1 MAGYTYQ
8 DSRFRHIQ
16 AYGEGLPQGLEEIDA
31 ATTNRSNE
39 GNSWRSVLTSI
50 LGRVFYSYQNKY
62 LFTATIRRDGSS
74 KFGKNNR
81 YGYFPSFSLGWN
93 VAEEKFMENVHW
105 LDQLKLRGG
114 YGVLGNQEID
124 NYQYSSTITTGI
136 NYPDGNGGLLQ
147 GAFPKNFANP
157 DIKWEKTA
165 MTNVG
170 IDFMAFNNRLS
181 LTADYYVKNTKDI
194 LLTVP
199 IPISS
204 GGAND
209 PIRNA
214 GKIRNNGFEFNL
226 GWMDQPNP
234 DISYG
239 INLIGSFNKNKVIAM
254 GSESGSIKG
263 GSTNQNITTSETKA
277 GYPIGGYWLISTAG
291 YFNSQEEVDAYAKDG
306 KKIQPA
312 AEPGDIKFVDANNDG
327 VINDDDRVFQG
338 SPFPDFTFAL
348 NGNMRYKNFDLSIGL
363 QGVLGN
369 KIYNAT
375 RQTLEDVTKGSNF
388 LASCLDYWTP
398 ENKNASHPRLT
409 WDDPNRNTRAESDR
423 YLENGSYLRLRSVQ
437 LGYTFP
443 QTWFK
448 GAIQHARVYINAEN
462 LFTITSYSGY
472 SPDVNADNANYRGF
486 DNFIY
491 PTNRTFM
498 LGLNVTF

>member
-1 MAGYTYQ
+1 M
-8 DSRFRHIQ
+8 
-16 AYGEGLPQGLEEIDA
+16 P
-31 ATTNRSNE
+31 TT
-39 GNSWRSVLTSI
+39 
-50 LGRVFYSYQNKY
+50 
-62 LFTATIRRDGSS
+62 
-74 KFGKNNR
+74 
-81 YGYFPSFSLGWN
+81 
-93 VAEEKFMENVHW
+93 M
-105 LDQLKLRGG
+105 
-114 YGVLGNQEID
+114 
-124 NYQYSSTITTGI
+124 
-136 NYPDGNGGLLQ
+136 
-147 GAFPKNFANP
+147 
-157 DIKWEKTA
+157 
-165 MTNVG
+165 
-170 IDFMAFNNRLS
+170 
-181 LTADYYVKNTKDI
+181 
-194 LLTVP
+194 
-199 IPISS
+199 
-204 GGAND
+204 
-209 PIRNA
+209 
-214 GKIRNNGFEFNL
+214 
-226 GWMDQPNP
+226 
-234 DISYG
+234 
-239 INLIGSFNKNKVIAM
+239 
-254 GSESGSIKG
+254 
-263 GSTNQNITTSETKA
+263 
-277 GYPIGGYWLISTAG
+277 
-291 YFNSQEEVDAYAKDG
+291 
-306 KKIQPA
+306 
-312 AEPGDIKFVDANNDG
+312 G